1 MYVDASAIVAILN
14 REPEA
19 AALKA
24 AFDANSAK
32 AFVSPLTIFEATISL
47 ARAKVFARNK
57 NQKPSRADIDAAHK
71 VVRAF
76 LEANDVK
83 EIPVLADI
91 GRLAIETAA
100 TYGKAVGHPA
110 DLPDSSVAARGSL
123 ARMRFTPMRRRP
135 ASSSTRTSPR
145 LPLKQSRSTSL
156 ARLSRWQPWI
166 LALSPRAS
174 SGFQANPAAIP

>member
-19 AALKA
+19 DALKS

-47 ARAKVFARNK
+47 ARAKVFARK
-57 NQKPSRADIDAAHK
+57 NQKPSHADIDAAHK

-76 LEANDVK
+76 LEANGVK
-83 EIPVLADI
+83 EIPILADI

-110 DLPDSSVAARGSL
+110 DLNFGDCFVYACAKAYRAPLLFKGDD
-123 ARMRFTPMRRRP
+123 FTK
-135 ASSSTRTSPR
+135 TDI
-145 LPLKQSRSTSL
+145 QS
-156 ARLSRWQPWI
+156 
-166 LALSPRAS
+166 ALVDPSA
-174 SGFQANPAAIP
+174 

>member
-19 AALKA
+19 DALKS

-47 ARAKVFARNK
+47 ARAKVFARK

-76 LEANDVK
+76 LEANGVK
-83 EIPVLADI
+83 EIPILADI
-91 GRLAIETAA
+91 GHLAIETAA

-110 DLPDSSVAARGSL
+110 DLNFGDCFVYACAKTYRAPLLFKGND
-123 ARMRFTPMRRRP
+123 FTKTDIP
-135 ASSSTRTSPR
+135 S
-145 LPLKQSRSTSL
+145 
-156 ARLSRWQPWI
+156 
-166 LALSPRAS
+166 ALVVPSA
-174 SGFQANPAAIP
+174 

>member
-19 AALKA
+19 AALKL

-47 ARAKVFARNK
+47 ARAKVFARDK
-57 NQKPSRADIDAAHK
+57 NRKPSRADIDAAHK

-76 LEANDVK
+76 LEANGVK
-83 EIPVLADI
+83 EIPVLADV
-91 GRLAIETAA
+91 GRLAIEAAA

-110 DLPDSSVAARGSL
+110 DLNFGDCFVYACAKSYRAPLLFKGDDFTKTDIQSVLVA
-123 ARMRFTPMRRRP
+123 PP
-135 ASSSTRTSPR
+135 A
-145 LPLKQSRSTSL
+145 
-156 ARLSRWQPWI
+156 
-166 LALSPRAS
+166 
-174 SGFQANPAAIP
+174 

>member
-19 AALKA
+19 DALKS

-47 ARAKVFARNK
+47 ARAKVFARK

-76 LEANDVK
+76 LEANGVK
-83 EIPVLADI
+83 EIPILADI

-110 DLPDSSVAARGSL
+110 DLNFGDCFVYACAKTYRAPLLFKGDDFTKTDIPSVL
-123 ARMRFTPMRRRP
+123 VI
-135 ASSSTRTSPR
+135 TS
-145 LPLKQSRSTSL
+145 
-156 ARLSRWQPWI
+156 A
-166 LALSPRAS
+166 
-174 SGFQANPAAIP
+174 

>member
-19 AALKA
+19 DALKS

-47 ARAKVFARNK
+47 ARAKVFARK

-76 LEANDVK
+76 LEANGVK
-83 EIPVLADI
+83 EIPILADI
-91 GRLAIETAA
+91 GHLAIETAA

-110 DLPDSSVAARGSL
+110 DLNFGDCFVYACAKTYRAPLLFKGDD
-123 ARMRFTPMRRRP
+123 FTKTDIP
-135 ASSSTRTSPR
+135 S
-145 LPLKQSRSTSL
+145 
-156 ARLSRWQPWI
+156 
-166 LALSPRAS
+166 ALVVPSA
-174 SGFQANPAAIP
+174 

>member
-19 AALKA
+19 AALKS

-47 ARAKVFARNK
+47 ARAKVLARDK

-76 LEANDVK
+76 LEANDVN
-83 EIPVLADI
+83 ESIHPV
-91 GRLAIETAA
+91 
-100 TYGKAVGHPA
+100 
-110 DLPDSSVAARGSL
+110 
-123 ARMRFTPMRRRP
+123 
-135 ASSSTRTSPR
+135 
-145 LPLKQSRSTSL
+145 
-156 ARLSRWQPWI
+156 
-166 LALSPRAS
+166 
-174 SGFQANPAAIP
+174 

>member
-19 AALKA
+19 DALKS

-47 ARAKVFARNK
+47 ARAKVFARK

-76 LEANDVK
+76 LEANGVK
-83 EIPVLADI
+83 EIPILADI

-110 DLPDSSVAARGSL
+110 DLNFGDCFVYACAKTYRAPLLFKGDDFTKTDIPSVLVVPSA
-123 ARMRFTPMRRRP
+123 
-135 ASSSTRTSPR
+135 
-145 LPLKQSRSTSL
+145 
-156 ARLSRWQPWI
+156 
-166 LALSPRAS
+166 
-174 SGFQANPAAIP
+174 

>member
-19 AALKA
+19 DALKSA
-24 AFDANSAK
+24 VDANSAK

-47 ARAKVFARNK
+47 ARAKVLARDK
-57 NQKPSRADIDAAHK
+57 NQKPSRADIDAAYK

-76 LEANDVK
+76 LEANDVN

-100 TYGKAVGHPA
+100 IYGKAVGHPA
-110 DLPDSSVAARGSL
+110 DLNFGDCFVYACAKAYRAPLLFKGDD
-123 ARMRFTPMRRRP
+123 FTK
-135 ASSSTRTSPR
+135 TDI
-145 LPLKQSRSTSL
+145 QS
-156 ARLSRWQPWI
+156 
-166 LALSPRAS
+166 ALVDPSA
-174 SGFQANPAAIP
+174 

>member
-19 AALKA
+19 AALKS
-24 AFDANSAK
+24 AFDANSAN
-32 AFVSPLTIFEATISL
+32 ALVSPLTIFEATISL
-47 ARAKVFARNK
+47 ARAKVLARDK

-76 LEANDVK
+76 LEANDVN

-100 TYGKAVGHPA
+100 TYGKAVGNPA
-110 DLPDSSVAARGSL
+110 DLNFGDCFVYACAKTYRAPLLFKGDD
-123 ARMRFTPMRRRP
+123 FTK
-135 ASSSTRTSPR
+135 TDI
-145 LPLKQSRSTSL
+145 QSALVDRST
-156 ARLSRWQPWI
+156 
-166 LALSPRAS
+166 
-174 SGFQANPAAIP
+174 

>member
-19 AALKA
+19 DALKS

-47 ARAKVFARNK
+47 ARAKVFARK

-76 LEANDVK
+76 LEANGVK

-110 DLPDSSVAARGSL
+110 DLNFGDCFVYACAKTYRAPLLFKGDD
-123 ARMRFTPMRRRP
+123 FTK
-135 ASSSTRTSPR
+135 TDI
-145 LPLKQSRSTSL
+145 QSAVVDPS
-156 ARLSRWQPWI
+156 A
-166 LALSPRAS
+166 
-174 SGFQANPAAIP
+174 

>member
-19 AALKA
+19 EALKG

-32 AFVSPLTIFEATISL
+32 AFVSPLTIFEATVSL
-47 ARAKVFARNK
+47 ARAKVVARNK
-57 NQKPSRADIDAAHK
+57 IQKPSGADIDAAHK

-76 LEANDVK
+76 LEANGVK

-110 DLPDSSVAARGSL
+110 DLNFGDCFVYACAKAYRAPLLYKGDDFTKTDIQSVLAA
-123 ARMRFTPMRRRP
+123 P
-135 ASSSTRTSPR
+135 SP
-145 LPLKQSRSTSL
+145 
-156 ARLSRWQPWI
+156 
-166 LALSPRAS
+166 
-174 SGFQANPAAIP
+174 